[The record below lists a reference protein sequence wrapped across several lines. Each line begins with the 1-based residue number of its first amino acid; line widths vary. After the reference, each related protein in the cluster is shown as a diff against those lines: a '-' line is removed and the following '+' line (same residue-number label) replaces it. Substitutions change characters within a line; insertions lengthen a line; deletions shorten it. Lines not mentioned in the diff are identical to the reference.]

1 MAMLMGVRAAHHGS
15 GGLSGS
21 PTSDADGEG
30 GCPAQRVM
38 LMGVWLPPPPSRR
51 CPPRW
56 VITHS
61 SPVAL
66 ISACRREEG
75 GVLPGLFLPPPLP

>member
-1 MAMLMGVRAAHHGS
+1 MVMLMGVRAARHAS

-21 PTSDADGEG
+21 PASDADAEG

-51 CPPRW
+51 CSPRW

-75 GVLPGLFLPPPLP
+75 GSFLVYSCPPLP